1 MSEKA
6 DTVRVNSRIG
16 KTHNDWLDNY
26 SQETGISKSSLIM
39 MAVDFWITNKQ
50 QMGTLEK
57 LINEAELQR
66 KEEKATG

>member
-1 MSEKA
+1 MAERA
-6 DTVRVNSRIG
+6 ETVRVNSRIG
-16 KTHNDWLDNY
+16 KIHNEWLDNY

-57 LINEAELQR
+57 LIVEAELQR
-66 KEEKATG
+66 KENGATG

>member
-16 KTHNDWLDNY
+16 KTHNEWLDNY
-26 SQETGISKSSLIM
+26 SKETGISKSSLIM

-50 QMGTLEK
+50 SMGTLEK
-57 LINEAELQR
+57 LIDEAELQR
-66 KEEKATG
+66 KESGATG

>member
-16 KTHNDWLDNY
+16 KTHNEWLDNY
-26 SQETGISKSSLIM
+26 SKETGISKSSLIM

-57 LINEAELQR
+57 LIDEAELQR
-66 KEEKATG
+66 KENGTTG